1 MTRPCRAVLGAF
13 LLAVLAA
20 LPVHQARAEQGVRVD
35 LELLLALDVSH
46 SVTVEEHAAQI
57 NGLAAAFR
65 HERLISAIRNLP
77 TGRAAVAVMFWAG
90 PENQVIAVPWTLIDG
105 TESANGFADRVAAE
119 TEPPWDGLSFTAI
132 GTALLRGA
140 DEIDSN
146 GYDGPRRI
154 IDLSGDDPSNQ
165 GVKAAEARDLVVL
178 RGIVINGLPIL
189 QDRKEHEDRA
199 ELVRYF
205 ETDVAGGV
213 GAFVLPTL
221 GFRDFP
227 RAMLAKLITEVSGR
241 TPPVS
246 AGHMLASAER
256 DSTERDGAERDR
268 PGGEQAADNRAAD
281 NQARGEP

>member
-1 MTRPCRAVLGAF
+1 MILCILI
-13 LLAVLAA
+13 
-20 LPVHQARAEQGVRVD
+20 LPFSWPSSAQERQPVD

-46 SVTVEEHAAQI
+46 SVTVEEHASQI
-57 NGLAAAFR
+57 TGLAAAFR
-65 HERLISAIRNLP
+65 NARLISAIRNLP

-90 PENQVIAVPWTLIDG
+90 PENQIMAVPWTLITDDS
-105 TESANGFADRVAAE
+105 SALAFANRVAAE
-119 TEPPWDGLSFTAI
+119 TEPPWEGLSFTAI

-146 GYDGPRRI
+146 RFEGRRRI

-189 QDRKEHEDRA
+189 QDRKEHEDRE

-205 ETDVAGGV
+205 ETEVAGGN

-221 GFRDFP
+221 GFNDFP
-227 RAMLAKLITEVSGR
+227 RAMLAKLITEVSGL
-241 TPPVS
+241 TPP
-246 AGHMLASAER
+246 ANALPRLA
-256 DSTERDGAERDR
+256 
-268 PGGEQAADNRAAD
+268 RARED
-281 NQARGEP
+281 

>member
-1 MTRPCRAVLGAF
+1 MTRPCLTVLGAF
-13 LLAVLAA
+13 LLTVLGLATA
-20 LPVHQARAEQGVRVD
+20 LQVRAEQGVRVD

-46 SVTVEEHAAQI
+46 SVTVDEHAAQI
-57 NGLAAAFR
+57 HGLAAAFR

-90 PENQVIAVPWTLIDG
+90 PENQVIAVPWTLIDSA
-105 TESANGFADRVAAE
+105 ESARGFADRIARE

-146 GYDGPRRI
+146 GFDGRRRI

-178 RGIVINGLPIL
+178 RGIIINGLPIL

-221 GFRDFP
+221 SFRDFP

-241 TPPVS
+241 APP
-246 AGHMLASAER
+246 AGTESQLAS
-256 DSTERDGAERDR
+256 
-268 PGGEQAADNRAAD
+268 RAPD
-281 NQARGEP
+281 

>member
-1 MTRPCRAVLGAF
+1 MARPFSTVLVAL
-13 LLAVLAA
+13 LLAILAA
-20 LPVHQARAEQGVRVD
+20 TPAIQVRAEPGIRVD

-46 SVTVEEHAAQI
+46 SVTVDEHAAQI
-57 NGLAAAFR
+57 HGLAAAFR

-90 PENQVIAVPWTLIDG
+90 PENQVIAVPWTLIDS
-105 TESANGFADRVAAE
+105 TESAVRFANRVANE

-140 DEIDSN
+140 DEIDDN
-146 GYDGPRRI
+146 GYDGRRRI

-165 GVKAAEARDLVVL
+165 GIRAAEARDLVVL
-178 RGIVINGLPIL
+178 RGIIINGLPIL
-189 QDRKEHEDRA
+189 QDRKEHEERED
-199 ELVRYF
+199 LVRYF

-221 GFRDFP
+221 SFRDFP

-241 TPPVS
+241 TPP
-246 AGHMLASAER
+246 ADAMQMLAS
-256 DSTERDGAERDR
+256 T
-268 PGGEQAADNRAAD
+268 
-281 NQARGEP
+281 RGD

>member
-1 MTRPCRAVLGAF
+1 MTRLSLMIFC
-13 LLAVLAA
+13 LLA
-20 LPVHQARAEQGVRVD
+20 LPVAGPAAAQQGQPVD

-46 SVTVEEHAAQI
+46 SVTVEEHASQI
-57 NGLAAAFR
+57 TGLAAAFR
-65 HERLISAIRNLP
+65 NARLISAIRNLP

-90 PENQVIAVPWTLIDG
+90 PENQIMAVPWTLITD
-105 TESANGFADRVAAE
+105 EASAHAFASRVAAE
-119 TEPPWDGLSFTAI
+119 TEPPWEGLSFTAI

-146 GYDGPRRI
+146 RFEGRRRI

-189 QDRKEHEDRA
+189 QDRKEHEDRE

-205 ETDVAGGV
+205 ETDVAGGN

-221 GFRDFP
+221 DFNDFP

-241 TPPVS
+241 TPP
-246 AGHMLASAER
+246 APTRRQLA
-256 DSTERDGAERDR
+256 DMI
-268 PGGEQAADNRAAD
+268 AD
-281 NQARGEP
+281 

>member
-1 MTRPCRAVLGAF
+1 M
-13 LLAVLAA
+13 AVLAD
-20 LPVHQARAEQGVRVD
+20 LPAGKAHAEQGVSVD

-46 SVTVEEHAAQI
+46 SVTVDEHAAQI

-90 PENQVIAVPWTLIDG
+90 PENQIIAVPWTLVDS
-105 TESANGFADRVAAE
+105 TESANSLADSIARE

-146 GYDGPRRI
+146 GYDGRRRI

-189 QDRKEHEDRA
+189 QDRKEHEDREA
-199 ELVRYF
+199 LVRYF
-205 ETDVAGGV
+205 ETEVAGGV

-221 GFRDFP
+221 SFNDFP

-241 TPPVS
+241 TPSVS
-246 AGHMLASAER
+246 PLRMLA
-256 DSTERDGAERDR
+256 GM
-268 PGGEQAADNRAAD
+268 PAD
-281 NQARGEP
+281 